1 MTYSVRVDTWAKW
14 ESKWANGKH
23 LVRDTL
29 AEIESQYGR
38 SVTKVVEEHLD
49 LALIRADQ
57 CLEQR
62 LSDVSNE
69 TDAERM
75 VLKLSMIEL
84 ALAHRRIN
92 GK

>member
-1 MTYSVRVDTWAKW
+1 MTYSVRVDSTVKW
-14 ESKWANGKH
+14 ESKWANGQH

-29 AEIESQYGR
+29 AEIESEYGP

-49 LALIRADQ
+49 LALVRADQ

-62 LSDVSNE
+62 LSDVSDEN
-69 TDAERM
+69 DAERM

-84 ALAHRRIN
+84 VLAHRRIN

>member
-1 MTYSVRVDTWAKW
+1 MTYSVQVDTWAKW

>member
-57 CLEQR
+57 CLELR